1 MRDWSWLPR
10 CSAPFVL
17 QTHHPGGAP
26 GLPGDRQAESGILR
40 LHWHDKL
47 YSNCPSEHTEAPRVI
62 AGFVPGGIFHCG
74 FLRLSSYHSH
84 VNTCLFYLD
93 ANFSDC
99 FVSGERKLPFVLDF
113 SL

>member
-17 QTHHPGGAP
+17 QTHRPGGAQ
-26 GLPGDRQAESGILR
+26 GLSGDRQAELGILR
-40 LHWHDKL
+40 LHWQDKL
-47 YSNCPSEHTEAPRVI
+47 YSNCPSKHAEAPRVI
-62 AGFVPGGIFHCG
+62 AGFVPGGIFHFG